1 MRSSSMTSIAVALL
15 TLSCL
20 GAAGGPIEE
29 ADAAIKKRDYVT
41 AVRIVR
47 PMAER
52 GDANAQYILGMFYDN
67 GFAVPQDRIKAFMWL
82 SLAASQGRENAA
94 IVRDLAARLMTPKQ
108 LDEAKTLVRDWK
120 PERNKER

>member
-1 MRSSSMTSIAVALL
+1 
-15 TLSCL
+15 
-20 GAAGGPIEE
+20 
-29 ADAAIKKRDYVT
+29 
-41 AVRIVR
+41 
-47 PMAER
+47 
-52 GDANAQYILGMFYDN
+52 
-67 GFAVPQDRIKAFMWL
+67 MWL